1 MKFDGNANH
10 AMWTRE
16 TNETFS
22 NFITRAKEEGC
33 YVDDH
38 GRVDI
43 GAVMHLLVNSYAE
56 GRYTILRDPVKVSSQ
71 AVEAVAEKI
80 IEAKEEKPKRQKK
93 EKAVEV
99 VTENPEEAH

>member
-22 NFITRAKEEGC
+22 NFITRAKEENC
-33 YVDDH
+33 FVDDH

-43 GAVMHLLVNSYAE
+43 GAVMHLLVGTYAD
-56 GRYTILRDPVKVSSQ
+56 GRYTILHDPVKVSEK

-80 IEAKEEKPKRQKK
+80 IEAKPKRKAK
-93 EKAVEV
+93 EKAE
-99 VTENPEEAH
+99 EISEEAH